1 MYISS
6 LDNQFS
12 FKHGINICI
21 CGLKKTVNLYRTK
34 NSSVLMCFIDVCK
47 AFDRA
52 NHRKLLVNLNNVFL
66 GTLWGFSFTGML
78 ISRSRRYTLHP
89 KMQCQM
95 FVSVGVCTLKALFRK
110 LMFTFIESLN
120 GSANSIILA
129 LMNPTVN
136 FSCYSSSLMNQWL
149 KCLCKLISYN
159 CAMCNIRFV
168 FIVDSISN
176 IVSCFKYIYTY
187 IYILCCAFS
196 V

>member
-1 MYISS
+1 
-6 LDNQFS
+6 
-12 FKHGINICI
+12 
-21 CGLKKTVNLYRTK
+21 
-34 NSSVLMCFIDVCK
+34 
-47 AFDRA
+47 
-52 NHRKLLVNLNNVFL
+52 
-66 GTLWGFSFTGML
+66 ML

-136 FSCYSSSLMNQWL
+136 FSCYSSSLMTQWL

>member
-1 MYISS
+1 
-6 LDNQFS
+6 
-12 FKHGINICI
+12 
-21 CGLKKTVNLYRTK
+21 
-34 NSSVLMCFIDVCK
+34 
-47 AFDRA
+47 
-52 NHRKLLVNLNNVFL
+52 
-66 GTLWGFSFTGML
+66 ML

-110 LMFTFIESLN
+110 LMVTFIESLN

-136 FSCYSSSLMNQWL
+136 FQWL